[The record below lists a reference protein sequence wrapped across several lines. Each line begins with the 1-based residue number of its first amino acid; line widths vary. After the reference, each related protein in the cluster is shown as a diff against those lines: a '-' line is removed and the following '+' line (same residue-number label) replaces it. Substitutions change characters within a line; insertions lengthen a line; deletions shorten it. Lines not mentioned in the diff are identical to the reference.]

1 MKRLCVSH
9 LLDLLAAVDVDPV
22 VDDAVDAEGLEVLD
36 DGRVVLVVRPAEEHL
51 APVLDQLDLAG
62 VALDLLRDN
71 TDPCKKHY
79 SHVCNVYSY

>member
-1 MKRLCVSH
+1 MQLIWEKALSH

-62 VALDLLRDN
+62 VALDLLGDH
-71 TDPCKKHY
+71 TDP
-79 SHVCNVYSY
+79 